1 MQEQG
6 FPMKLQ
12 LPLTA
17 LLLATAA
24 CAPQMEASAPA
35 PLASAPTTE
44 AAASTPAEEDARL
57 LSFLDEGFDA
67 IVATSPQFMTAL
79 GIKTDYDK
87 LNDYT
92 DAQNQ
97 RVLAMEK
104 ARPHKMKAETGKQQ
118 VR

>member
-44 AAASTPAEEDARL
+44 AAASTPAEADARL

-67 IVATSPQFMTAL
+67 IAATSPQFMTAL
-79 GIKTDYDK
+79 S
-87 LNDYT
+87 
-92 DAQNQ
+92 AER
-97 RVLAMEK
+97 RV
-104 ARPHKMKAETGKQQ
+104 GKECG
-118 VR
+118 RSGRTRWGSAT